1 MPETTPH
8 HAVWNRV
15 LLVLL
20 GLGAGLG
27 LVSPKSG
34 QADEARVGY
43 AREIAPILADK
54 CYPCHGPDPGTR
66 KAKLRLDRRE
76 DALADRDGSGSAAFV
91 PGNPD
96 ESEAFQRMIA
106 EADDERMPPPKA
118 GKTLSKR
125 ELDLVRRWIEQG
137 ATWERHWSFIPP
149 TRPTVPTT
157 DGPWPRNSIDHFVL
171 ARLRND
177 PTPLEPAP
185 EAARQTLIRRLS
197 LDLTGLPPTPA
208 EVTEFV
214 NDQSTDAY
222 EKVVDRLLHS
232 EHLGERLA
240 MEWLDAA
247 RYSDTDGYQ
256 GDATRTNWPWRDWV
270 VNAFNQNMPF
280 DQFTIEQ
287 FAGDLL
293 PKASPEQILA
303 TGFHRNHMTN
313 GEGGRDPEESRI
325 DYVIDRINTT
335 GTVWMGLTVG
345 CAQCHSHKFDP
356 IDHADY
362 YRLSGFFNSIDEDG
376 RAGSNAKPY
385 LTYESPFV
393 PRAIAEAKQALDDR
407 KARENAVRQAAE
419 PAFRDWLDQRLT
431 ESQQGFQTW
440 RPFMATRLETI
451 EGTTLAQEPDG
462 IVMASARNP
471 KHEDYRV
478 IGPVPLP
485 RVTGFRLE
493 VFPHASHT
501 NGGLS
506 RSTTGH
512 FILTDIKVQVQRRG
526 TAQVRE
532 VVVANALADAA
543 ADPKKYGG
551 YGDVKQTLDDDPR
564 NGWTALGTNPQEPR
578 VAVFAL
584 AEPLV
589 LEPDEELVLELR
601 QRSTQGEHNIG
612 RFRLSLTDQPGQ
624 AVNTLD
630 PTPLEQLAAAKI
642 KDAAKLDPKLRERLF
657 DQFLDDHPPHMEARR
672 ALDRATDHLRE
683 MEKATKTKVMVLA
696 ERAKPRET
704 HILLRGVWDKK
715 GESVKPDVPASL
727 APWPEGEEKS
737 RLGLARWLVSQQNP
751 LTARVTV
758 NRLWQML
765 FGVGLVRTPED
776 FGRQG
781 EPPTHPELLDWLA
794 VEFMESGWDVRHMLR
809 LMVTSATYRQGSEA
823 SEPLRTIDPE
833 NRRLA
838 RGARFRLPSWMI
850 RDAALQASGL
860 LNPAVGGPP
869 VRPYQPAGVWE
880 EISMGR
886 NRYEP
891 SDGADQYRRTLY
903 AFWRRSAAPSFL
915 FDSAQRRVCEVRTP
929 RTNTPL
935 QALTLLNDL
944 TYVEAARVLAEQAI
958 RASNEEQ
965 GRLAD
970 LTTRVLSRPP
980 LERERAVLQ
989 RELTRARS
997 YFLEHR
1003 DEAVR
1008 WVSHGQSR
1016 ASKDLDVVD
1025 VAAYAVV
1032 ANLILN
1038 LDEAITRE

>member
-1 MPETTPH
+1 MPETIQR
-8 HAVWNRV
+8 HADLNRV
-15 LLVLL
+15 LVLFGLVT
-20 GLGAGLG
+20 GLG
-27 LVSPKSG
+27 LVSTPPG
-34 QADEARVGY
+34 RAEEPVGF
-43 AREIAPILADK
+43 AREIAPILADR

-76 DALADRDGSGSAAFV
+76 DALADRDGGAAFV
-91 PGNPD
+91 AGNLD
-96 ESEAFQRMIA
+96 ASEAFQRMIA

-125 ELDLVRRWIEQG
+125 ELDLIRRWIEQG
-137 ATWERHWSFIPP
+137 ANWETHWSFVPP
-149 TRPTVPTT
+149 ARPKLPKVT
-157 DGPWPRNSIDHFVL
+157 GPWPRNAIDPFVL
-171 ARLRND
+171 DRLRNEKE
-177 PTPLEPAP
+177 PLEPAP
-185 EAARQTLIRRLS
+185 EATRRTLIRRLS
-197 LDLTGLPPTPA
+197 LDLIGLPPTPA
-208 EVTEFV
+208 EVNAYV
-214 NDQSTDAY
+214 NNKATDAY

-232 EHLGERLA
+232 EHFGERLA
-240 MEWLDAA
+240 MDWLDAA

-256 GDATRTNWPWRDWV
+256 GDANRTNWPWRDWV
-270 VNAFNQNMPF
+270 VSAFNRNMPF
-280 DQFTIEQ
+280 DQFTLEQ

-293 PKASPEQILA
+293 PHAAPEQILA

-313 GEGGRDPEESRI
+313 GEGGRDPEESRV

-335 GTVWMGLTVG
+335 GTVWLGLTVG

-356 IDHADY
+356 IEHADY
-362 YRLSGFFNSIDEDG
+362 YRLSAFFNSIDEDG
-376 RAGSNAKPY
+376 RAGTNAKPY
-385 LTYESPFV
+385 LTYESPFA
-393 PRAIAEAKQALDDR
+393 PRAIAEASRALEVQR
-407 KARENAVRQAAE
+407 VRVNAVRLAAE
-419 PAFRDWLDQRLT
+419 PAFRAWLDHQIEAT
-431 ESQQGFQTW
+431 HQGFQAW
-440 RPFMATRLETI
+440 RPFMASSLETTG
-451 EGTTLAQEPDG
+451 GTTLTQEPDG
-462 IVMASARNP
+462 VIRASDRNP

-485 RVTGFRLE
+485 RMTGFRLE
-493 VFPHASHT
+493 VLPHPSHT
-501 NGGLS
+501 DGGLS
-506 RSTTGH
+506 RSPTGH
-512 FILTDIKVQVQRRG
+512 FILTDIKVQVQRRN
-526 TAQVRE
+526 TAQIRE
-532 VVVANALADAA
+532 ITVETALADAS
-543 ADPKKYGG
+543 ADPKKNGG

-564 NGWTALGTNPQEPR
+564 NGWTALGNDPKQPR

-589 LEPDEELVLELR
+589 LEADEELVLELR

-612 RFRLSLTDQPGQ
+612 RFRLSLTDQPGEP
-624 AVNTLD
+624 VRTLD
-630 PTPLEQLAAAKI
+630 PAPLEQLAAARI
-642 KDAAKLDPKLRERLF
+642 TDATKLDPKLRARLF
-657 DQFLDDHPPHMEARR
+657 DQFLNDHPPYEQARR
-672 ALDRATDHLRE
+672 ADARAGQHLAAMRE
-683 MEKATKTKVMVLA
+683 AAKTKVMVLA

-715 GESVKPDVPASL
+715 GEPVSPDVPEII
-727 APWPEGEEKS
+727 APWPKGEAKS
-737 RLGLARWLVSQQNP
+737 RLGLARWLTARQNP
-751 LTARVTV
+751 LTARVAV
-758 NRLWQML
+758 NRFWQML
-765 FGVGLVRTPED
+765 FGAGLVRTPED

-794 VEFMESGWDVRHMLR
+794 VEFMESGWDVRQIVR
-809 LMVTSATYRQGSEA
+809 LMVTSATYRQGSEV
-823 SEPLRTIDPE
+823 SETLRTLDPE

-891 SDGADQYRRTLY
+891 SEGADQYRRTLY

-944 TYVEAARVLAEQAI
+944 TYVEAARVLAE
-958 RASNEEQ
+958 RALSGSADEQ
-965 GRLAD
+965 ERLD
-970 LTTRVLSRPP
+970 ILTNRVLARPTR
-980 LERERAVLQ
+980 ERERAVLQ
-989 RELTRARS
+989 REFARARA
-997 YFLEHR
+997 YYRKHR

-1008 WVSHGQSR
+1008 WVSHGQS
-1016 ASKDLDVVD
+1016 SVNKDLDAAD
-1025 VAAYAVV
+1025 LAAYTVV